1 MLIKP
6 MTLNQMIALSYPL
19 ETDDIMVGAKNIQ
32 VPQLSKN
39 KITAGHTAMMLY
51 SPQEQLDDKF
61 DDTSTL
67 HDMMMLKLSLDLTQ
81 FESSEEDIVFTWQVD
96 IELSDL
102 LQRKGYKLKTITGTR
117 IMTLVFHDA
126 LSLIIPATEG
136 IVAVS
141 INKDVGESNCSFVL
155 ETKLLRFLTT
165 HMKIDESNFGLLI
178 EAIRA
183 AQTEAS
189 KQRASQ
195 SSRGLSVL
203 SN

>member
-102 LQRKGYKLKTITGTR
+102 LQQKGYKLKTITGTR
-117 IMTLVFHDA
+117 IMSLVFHDA

-165 HMKIDESNFGLLI
+165 HMSIDESNFGLLI
-178 EAIRA
+178 EAVRA

-189 KQRASQ
+189 KQRVSQ

>member
-19 ETDDIMVGAKNIQ
+19 ETDDIMVGAKNVQ

-61 DDTSTL
+61 DDTSIL

-102 LQRKGYKLKTITGTR
+102 LQQKGYKLKTITGTR
-117 IMTLVFHDA
+117 IISLVFHDA

-136 IVAVS
+136 VVAVS

-155 ETKLLRFLTT
+155 ETKLLQFLTT
-165 HMKIDESNFGLLI
+165 HMNIDEANFGLLI
-178 EAIRA
+178 EAVRA

>member
-6 MTLNQMIALSYPL
+6 MTLNQMLALSYPS
-19 ETDDIMVGAKNIQ
+19 EIDDIMVGAKSIQ

-39 KITAGHTAMMLY
+39 KVTAGHTAMMLY
-51 SPQEQLDDKF
+51 SPQEQLDNEF
-61 DDTSTL
+61 DDTASL

-81 FESSEEDIVFTWQVD
+81 FESSEEDIIFTWQVD

-102 LQRKGYKLKTITGTR
+102 LQQKGYKLKAITGTR

-126 LSLIIPATEG
+126 LSLIIPSTEG
-136 IVAVS
+136 VVAVS
-141 INKDVGESNCSFVL
+141 INKDVGDAKCSFVL
-155 ETKLLRFLTT
+155 ETKLLQFLTT
-165 HMKIDESNFGLLI
+165 HMNIDESNFGLLI

-183 AQTEAS
+183 AQTTVAEQQT
-189 KQRASQ
+189 KQTK
-195 SSRGLSVL
+195 GFSVL

>member
-39 KITAGHTAMMLY
+39 KITAGHTAMMLH

-102 LQRKGYKLKTITGTR
+102 LQQKGYKLKTITGTR
-117 IMTLVFHDA
+117 IISLVFHDA

-136 IVAVS
+136 VVAVS

-155 ETKLLRFLTT
+155 ETKLLQFLTT
-165 HMKIDESNFGLLI
+165 HMNIDEANFGLLV
-178 EAIRA
+178 EAVRA

>member
-1 MLIKP
+1 MLIRP

-102 LQRKGYKLKTITGTR
+102 LQQKDYKLKTITGTR
-117 IMTLVFHDA
+117 IMSLVFHDA

-141 INKDVGESNCSFVL
+141 INKDVGESKCSFVL
-155 ETKLLRFLTT
+155 ETKLLQFLTT
-165 HMKIDESNFGLLI
+165 HMNIDESNFGLLI
-178 EAIRA
+178 EAVRA

-189 KQRASQ
+189 KQRVSQ
-195 SSRGLSVL
+195 FSRGLSVL

>member
-6 MTLNQMIALSYPL
+6 MTLNQMIALSYPS

-102 LQRKGYKLKTITGTR
+102 LQQKGYKLKTITGTR
-117 IMTLVFHDA
+117 IISLVFHDA

-141 INKDVGESNCSFVL
+141 INKDVGESQCSFVL
-155 ETKLLRFLTT
+155 ETKLLQFLTT
-165 HMKIDESNFGLLI
+165 HMNIDEANFGLLV
-178 EAIRA
+178 EAVRA